1 MFQKR
6 MQLFPKQP
14 QTMILC
20 LLVTLLFG
28 DIAIAKTFESQ
39 FECVVR
45 SNRIFEIEDG
55 QSKEYSG
62 QEGRFQVGDRIRMDL
77 SLDPDTALTFKVFDY
92 RRGQKGHFVTI
103 AKNYVESVYISDDYL
118 NVTDKGGRYIVS
130 ENDRI
135 IINSDGQPWVV
146 MTRYWKND
154 WNVSISSTTWHPLS
168 THVYTASCTH
178 KIDNLEHIK
187 DKLNAWN

>member
-103 AKNYVESVYISDDYL
+103 
-118 NVTDKGGRYIVS
+118 
-130 ENDRI
+130 
-135 IINSDGQPWVV
+135 
-146 MTRYWKND
+146 
-154 WNVSISSTTWHPLS
+154 
-168 THVYTASCTH
+168 
-178 KIDNLEHIK
+178 
-187 DKLNAWN
+187 